1 VAAKDYYETLGVP
14 KSATA
19 DEIKK
24 AYRRLARKH
33 HPDAGGSE
41 EKFKEVGEAYEVL
54 SDKEKRAQYDQ
65 FGAYFGGN
73 VPPGAGGPGSPG
85 GPRGWPGGAPGQGGH
100 TYTNVDV
107 GDLGDLFGNL
117 FSGGMPGGA
126 TVGGAGRGRSSAQ
139 RGRDLIYE
147 LSLTFDEALTGVSS
161 KVEVQRTEPCP
172 TCHGSGAASG
182 TSPVTCPVCQ
192 GSGHVAEGQG
202 MFSFS
207 RPCPRCG
214 GAGTVIETPCKTCRG
229 KGQVV
234 RTKPLTVQI
243 PPGVTDGGKIRFK
256 GKGEPGVG
264 GGPAGDLYVVTRIKP
279 HAFFTRDGADVLLE
293 LPVTVAEAALGAQLE
308 VPTPSGG
315 RVKIKVAPGTQDGK
329 VYKLPGKGAPRLKGS
344 GAGDLRVRVKLV
356 VPKEL
361 NAEQKELLKRF
372 ASSRGEADAVRAHLA
387 RG

>member
-41 EKFKEVGEAYEVL
+41 DKFKEVGEAYEVL
-54 SDKEKRAQYDQ
+54 SDPEKRSQYDQ

-73 VPPGAGGPGSPG
+73 APPGAGGGPG
-85 GPRGWPGGAPGQGGH
+85 GPSGWPGAAAGPGGF
-100 TYTNVDV
+100 TYTNVDM

-117 FSGGMPGGA
+117 FSSGMPGAA
-126 TVGGAGRGRSSAQ
+126 TATGPTRSAAQ
-139 RGRDLIYE
+139 RGRDLVYE
-147 LSLTFDEALTGVSS
+147 LSLTFDEALSGVST
-161 KVEVQRTEPCP
+161 KVEVQRTESCP
-172 TCHGSGAASG
+172 TCHGSGAAPG
-182 TSPVTCPVCQ
+182 TAPTTCPVCH
-192 GSGHVAEGQG
+192 GSGHVAQGQG
-202 MFSFS
+202 VFSFS

-214 GAGTVIETPCKTCRG
+214 GSGQVIETPCTTCRG

-234 RTKPLTVQI
+234 RAKPMTVQI

-256 GKGEPGVG
+256 GKGESGVG
-264 GGPAGDLYVVTRIKP
+264 GGPSGDLYVVTRIKP
-279 HAFFTRDGADVLLE
+279 HPFFTRDGADVVLE
-293 LPVTVAEAALGAQLE
+293 LPVTIAEAALGAQIE
-308 VPTPSGG
+308 VPTPKG
-315 RVKIKVAPGTQDGK
+315 RVKLKVAPGTQDGK

-344 GAGDLRVRVKLV
+344 GTGDMKVRVKLV
-356 VPKEL
+356 VPKDL

-372 ASSRGEADAVRAHLA
+372 ASARGTADAVRAHLTK
-387 RG
+387 G

>member
-54 SDKEKRAQYDQ
+54 SDPEKRSQYDQ

-73 VPPGAGGPGSPG
+73 VPPGAGGSGGSAG
-85 GPRGWPGGAPGQGGH
+85 RPGGAAGPGGF

-117 FSGGMPGGA
+117 FSGGMPGTG
-126 TVGGAGRGRSSAQ
+126 TVGGPAASSRSAAQ
-139 RGRDLIYE
+139 RGRDLTYE
-147 LSLTFDEALTGVSS
+147 LSLTFGEALTGVST
-161 KVEVQRTEPCP
+161 KVEVQRTETCP
-172 TCHGSGAASG
+172 TCHGSGAAPG
-182 TSPVTCPVCQ
+182 TAPTTCPVCH
-192 GSGHVAEGQG
+192 GSGHVAQGQG
-202 MFSFS
+202 VFSFS

-214 GAGTVIETPCKTCRG
+214 GSGQVVETPCTTCRG

-234 RTKPLTVQI
+234 RTKPVTVQI

-256 GKGEPGVG
+256 GKGESGVG

-279 HAFFTRDGADVLLE
+279 HPYFTRDGADVMLE
-293 LPVTVAEAALGAQLE
+293 LPVTIAEAALGAQLE
-308 VPTPSGG
+308 VPTPSG
-315 RVKIKVAPGTQDGK
+315 RVKLKVAPGTQDGK
-329 VYKLPGKGAPRLKGS
+329 VYKLPGKGVPRLKGT
-344 GAGDLRVRVKLV
+344 GTGDMKVRVKLV
-356 VPKEL
+356 VPKDL

-372 ASSRGEADAVRAHLA
+372 ASSRGTADDVRAHLTK
-387 RG
+387 G